1 MHLRNKILFA
11 FALVAAFSGCVTT
24 ELPEASQHYDPND
37 SARIRLFGQNGRPSI
52 MVVQIGQGA
61 DARSVKVNVGGG
73 LGDAF
78 GSLLLMSKNKSIGI
92 AETESTRN
100 LASRDGIL
108 SKAFYRE
115 FVIPAGKQVEVNNAF
130 IGMSNVISD
139 PVTGRT
145 VSHQWQRNCISDT
158 VFFTPHAGKDYEV
171 GFINGKTC
179 TAAVFEVQT
188 IEGEVTLVPIQ
199 VQ

>member
-1 MHLRNKILFA
+1 MYLKNKIL
-11 FALVAAFSGCVTT
+11 LAFSLTVMLYGCVTT
-24 ELPEASQHYDPND
+24 KLPDASQHYNPND

-52 MVVQIGQGA
+52 MVVQIGKDT
-61 DARSVKVNVGGG
+61 DAKSVEVNVGGG

-78 GSLLLMSKNKSIGI
+78 GSLLLMSKNESIGI

-100 LASRDGIL
+100 LASKNGIL

-115 FVIPAGKQVEVNNAF
+115 FVIPAGKQVKVRNAF
-130 IGMSNVISD
+130 IGLTSVNSN

-145 VSHQWQRNCISDT
+145 IVQSQSNCTSDT
-158 VFFTPHAGKDYEV
+158 VFFTPQAGKDYEV

-179 TAAVFEVQT
+179 TAMVFEVQT
-188 IEGEVTLVPIQ
+188 IEGETTLVPIQ
-199 VQ
+199 AQ

>member
-1 MHLRNKILFA
+1 MHLKNKNF
-11 FALVAAFSGCVTT
+11 LVSVLVIMLSGCVTT
-24 ELPEASQHYDPND
+24 ELPDASQHYNPNE

-61 DARSVKVNVGGG
+61 DAKSVEVNVGGG

-78 GSLLLMSKNKSIGI
+78 GSLLRMSKNESIGI

-115 FVIPAGKQVEVNNAF
+115 FVIPAGKRVEVRNAF
-130 IGMSNVISD
+130 IGLTNVDSN
-139 PVTGRT
+139 PATGRT
-145 VSHQWQRNCISDT
+145 IVQWQGNCTSDT
-158 VFFTPHAGKDYEV
+158 VFFTPQAGKDYEV
-171 GFINGKTC
+171 GFIDAKTC
-179 TAAVFEVQT
+179 TAMVFEVQT
-188 IEGEVTLVPIQ
+188 IGGETTLAPIQ
-199 VQ
+199 AQ